1 MIIEMEYWNG
11 TAKWV
16 YDPYSRL
23 MKISYENFEAND
35 DGRIFNEDEI
45 NELKIP
51 RETVFFLRKFY

>member
-1 MIIEMEYWNG
+1 
-11 TAKWV
+11 
-16 YDPYSRL
+16 

-51 RETVFFLRKFY
+51 RETVFFFKEVLLELYQLILIIQLQ